1 MSDYL
6 KPYKNNL
13 FKKIRSGVK
22 LKQIFSCL
30 EKKKTLKII
39 KYNNQIKRRLNL
51 DYSDYK
57 PFCTIEIELFPIENK
72 YGKFVNIL
80 NNDEEKYYHFYFND
94 SENEIKRN
102 TINENDNVTKIKII
116 LDYDIISLSK
126 LFYNL
131 NVLNQYILKS
141 FVGILFKI

>member
-6 KPYKNNL
+6 KPDKNNL

-39 KYNNQIKRRLNL
+39 KYNKQIKRRLNL

-94 SENEIKRN
+94 SENETKRN

-116 LDYDIISLSK
+116 YVLYIGVPLKLIVYDNPKTIP
-126 LFYNL
+126 
-131 NVLNQYILKS
+131 
-141 FVGILFKI
+141 GIAKDIMANI